1 MKRKGGGATGPRAPK
16 RAASSGGDDGDRR
29 SGERGSE
36 CDCEVLA
43 KEASV
48 SSLNFRLF
56 KNFRA
61 ACTHYAFPGSHQV
74 GSYGPKGAGIT
85 RTYSNATPGKDLVL
99 DGGQL
104 FLYRLKDEAVRAQFK
119 VNQQRKKPVRVFR
132 KVSAGVIELGHFQV
146 EGFERAGAGDEIAK
160 FGGEFVRFVR
170 VRCAGP

>member
-1 MKRKGGGATGPRAPK
+1 MKRKGGGATGPRALK
-16 RAASSGGDDGDRR
+16 RAASSGDDDGDRR

-99 DGGQL
+99 GTRGQL

-119 VNQQRKKPVRVFR
+119 VNQQLKKHQRLSRMIKRRSKRERRESGRPIFCI
-132 KVSAGVIELGHFQV
+132 GDLLGSYL
-146 EGFERAGAGDEIAK
+146 
-160 FGGEFVRFVR
+160 
-170 VRCAGP
+170 P